1 MMAGTVT
8 VVIHAALATVTVT
21 VVSAELVATIT
32 GTDVVIS
39 VQTEVRAVTHRTLLW
54 FIIWVFS

>member
-8 VVIHAALATVTVT
+8 VVIHAALAAVTVA
-21 VVSAELVATIT
+21 VVSGELVATIT

-39 VQTEVRAVTHRTLLW
+39 VQTEVRAVTHGT
-54 FIIWVFS
+54 

>member
-8 VVIHAALATVTVT
+8 VVIHAALSTVTVT
-21 VVSAELVATIT
+21 VVLGALVDTIT

-39 VQTEVRAVTHRTLLW
+39 VQTGIRSVTDLTGVMQT
-54 FIIWVFS
+54 IPDIQ